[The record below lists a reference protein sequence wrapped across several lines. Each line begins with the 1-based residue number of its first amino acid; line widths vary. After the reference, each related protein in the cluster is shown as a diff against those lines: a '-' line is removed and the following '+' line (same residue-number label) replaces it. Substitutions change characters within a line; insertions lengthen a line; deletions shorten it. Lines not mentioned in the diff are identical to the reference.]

1 LADKRTSHITTGH
14 ITTGK
19 IATGQI
25 ATGRTRIRTRRRP
38 QRAAEGSQVLV
49 VGLGRFGGAVAVEL
63 EELGF
68 EVLGVDGDGRRVQA
82 HADDLTH
89 VVEADTS
96 QSSEVLRQLGAPDF
110 EHAVVGIGT
119 DIEASILTTAALD
132 DLGVPNIW
140 AKAVT
145 TSHGRILERVGADHV
160 VFPEHDMGRR
170 LAHLVGGRV
179 IDWFQLDE
187 DFAMVETT
195 APAKLFGRTLSEVGL
210 RANYGVTVVCVKPVG
225 ESFTYATA
233 DTVLRDGDLLVV
245 AGPTRHAQAFADLN

>member
-1 LADKRTSHITTGH
+1 LADKRTTQ
-14 ITTGK
+14 

-25 ATGRTRIRTRRRP
+25 ATGQIATGQNATGRTKIRTRRRT
-38 QRAAEGSQVLV
+38 QRTADGSQVLV

-63 EELGF
+63 EALGF
-68 EVLGVDGDGRRVQA
+68 EVLGVDGDGRRVQQ

-145 TSHGRILERVGADHV
+145 TSHGRILERVGAHHV

-170 LAHLVGGRV
+170 VAHLVGGRV

-195 APAKLFGRTLSEVGL
+195 APSKLLGRTLSEVGL
-210 RANYGVTVVCVKPVG
+210 RANYGVTVVCVKPLG
-225 ESFTYATA
+225 QGFTYATA
-233 DTVLRDGDLLVV
+233 DTVLEDGDLLVV
-245 AGPTRHAQAFADLN
+245 AGPTKRAQAFADLN